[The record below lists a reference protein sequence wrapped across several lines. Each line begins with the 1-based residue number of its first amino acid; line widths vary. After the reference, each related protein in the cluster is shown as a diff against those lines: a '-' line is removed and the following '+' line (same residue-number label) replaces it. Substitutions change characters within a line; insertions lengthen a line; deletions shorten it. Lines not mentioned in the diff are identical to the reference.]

1 MVLLTCG
8 LKIKQ
13 ISEYLKKE
21 RLVDIENKPV
31 VTSGAGKRVI
41 QGLGGGRYKVLDIR

>member
-31 VTSGAGKRVI
+31 VTRGEREEGGQDRDR
-41 QGLGGGRYKVLDIR
+41 GLR